1 MNSKFSWRKPLLA
14 LSLFAALLSGSCP
27 SFADTSND
35 DIDSILSAPAMPVV
49 NVFQSDAMQN
59 EVFAQANAL
68 ASRVA
73 NMYRDV
79 RYQAYPSAPD
89 ASDIKVICTVTVR
102 DADTDEVLST
112 IKTAPRPAFGLPQ
125 AIPMPLSHV
134 PRKLVVIT
142 GKIAKDALPLL
153 QNQQNKMVEAMVQI
167 KRNGL
172 SQCTIV
178 VSADHLNG
186 GVCTGVS
193 FVSKDDALPN
203 VTDVGYPAN

>member
-14 LSLFAALLSGSCP
+14 LFLFAVFLSGVCP

-35 DIDSILSAPAMPVV
+35 DLDSILNAPAMSAAD
-49 NVFQSDAMQN
+49 VFQSENMQN

-89 ASDIKVICTVTVR
+89 ATDIKVICTVTVR
-102 DADTDEVLST
+102 NADTDEVVST
-112 IKTAPRPAFGLPQ
+112 LKTAPRVPFGSAQ
-125 AIPMPLSHV
+125 AIPVPLSQV

-142 GKIAKDALPLL
+142 GNVARDVLPMLK
-153 QNQQNKMVEAMVQI
+153 NQQNKMVETMVQI

-203 VTDVGYPAN
+203 VTDVVYPAN